1 MPQIRLRPFIAGN
14 VVEDGR
20 RVKVTCGRRIGQ
32 LHKASPRPVEM
43 MDFGPQRIA
52 RPGGTWE
59 SRIARP
65 RAPVNE
71 TFTPPSHS

>member
-1 MPQIRLRPFIAGN
+1 
-14 VVEDGR
+14 
-20 RVKVTCGRRIGQ
+20 
-32 LHKASPRPVEM
+32 